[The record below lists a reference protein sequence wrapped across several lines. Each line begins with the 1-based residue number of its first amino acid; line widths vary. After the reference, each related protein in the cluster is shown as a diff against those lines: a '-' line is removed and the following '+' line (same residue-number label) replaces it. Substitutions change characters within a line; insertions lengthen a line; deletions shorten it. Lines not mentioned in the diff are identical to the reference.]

1 MPDNDEYQ
9 ITPADQALF
18 TQLVTSRVALAIQE
32 AYAADKVDQP
42 TYTRLYGLA
51 RRADMEMR
59 KLQAML
65 EEKES
70 I

>member
-1 MPDNDEYQ
+1 MTDEEYQ

-18 TQLVTSRVALAIQE
+18 TQLVTGRVVLAIQE
-32 AYAADKVDQP
+32 AYAADKIDQP

-65 EEKES
+65 EKKEN
-70 I
+70 